1 MSQGSYSFAR
11 TLSAK
16 RARQDAR
23 QYARSYT
30 YEAIPLMAERAAPEA
45 PREKSLSE
53 VEQLPNFGMWAIA
66 YTVGEDG
73 KGRVKEL
80 PLSERYFFA
89 EVPGIYRTRKRGI
102 AYN

>member
-23 QYARSYT
+23 EYTRSFT
-30 YEAIPLMAERAAPEA
+30 TGTIPLMAEPA
-45 PREKSLSE
+45 PREKVSLK
-53 VEQLPNFGMWAIA
+53 VEQLPDFGPWAIA
-66 YTVGEDG
+66 YTAGEDG

-80 PLSERYFFA
+80 PLMESYFFVK
-89 EVPGIYRTRKRGI
+89 VPGIYRTCKRGI
-102 AYN
+102 AYSG

>member
-1 MSQGSYSFAR
+1 MSQGSYSFTR

-16 RARQDAR
+16 RAHQDTR
-23 QYARSYT
+23 EYTRSYT
-30 YEAIPLMAERAAPEA
+30 YEAIPLMAERATPEA

-53 VEQLPNFGMWAIA
+53 VEHLPDFGMWAIA

-73 KGRVKEL
+73 QGRVKEL
-80 PLSERYFFA
+80 PLRESYFFIK
-89 EVPGIYRTRKRGI
+89 VPGIYRTVKRGI

>member
-23 QYARSYT
+23 EYTRSYT
-30 YEAIPLMAERAAPEA
+30 HGTLPLMAERAAPEA

-53 VEQLPNFGMWAIA
+53 VEQLPHYGMWAIA
-66 YTVGEDG
+66 YTADAG
-73 KGRVKEL
+73 VKEL
-80 PLSERYFFA
+80 PLKESYFFIK
-89 EVPGIYRTRKRGI
+89 VPGIYRKCKRGI
-102 AYN
+102 AYSSTL

>member
-16 RARQDAR
+16 RARQEAR
-23 QYARSYT
+23 EYVRSYT
-30 YEAIPLMAERAAPEA
+30 TGALPLMAERANPEQ
-45 PREKSLSE
+45 PRENSLSIE
-53 VEQLPNFGMWAIA
+53 PLPDFGPWAIA
-66 YTVGEDG
+66 YTAGEDG

-80 PLSERYFFA
+80 PLSESYFFIK
-89 EVPGIYRTRKRGI
+89 VPGIYRTVKRGI